1 MAEQARADE
10 FERLRKRLTSLN
22 GVILAS
28 IVVALGMT
36 IFFFFGPKNE
46 AVKAAPGRLA
56 GDRASGEVT
65 VAKQKPPAPVV
76 SSLPAPMLSAARP
89 LPSAAVPDSATA
101 SALPPHPASA
111 AAAVVQ
117 PVPPARTDVAAKAAA
132 ASVPKGDQAAEPL
145 AGHAAEVADHA
156 EKARGSDAR
165 ACETSGWYVQLGA
178 LRGDGHVRALV
189 ARSSGHGVDICTAK
203 DAEQALTLVLA
214 GPYRD
219 ASAALQG
226 RNHLR
231 QALGLTGF
239 LRKYAGRD

>member
-1 MAEQARADE
+1 MVGQARADE

-22 GVILAS
+22 GAILAG
-28 IVVALGMT
+28 IVVALGMA
-36 IFFFFGPKNE
+36 IFFFFEPKNE
-46 AVKAAPGRLA
+46 AVKAALGRLTV
-56 GDRASGEVT
+56 DRAAGEVT

-76 SSLPAPMLSAARP
+76 ASLPAPVLSAPRP
-89 LPSAAVPDSATA
+89 LPGAATPGTATA
-101 SALPPHPASA
+101 SVLPPHPASA
-111 AAAVVQ
+111 AAAVGQ
-117 PVPPARTDVAAKAAA
+117 PVPPARRDADAKAGAA
-132 ASVPKGDQAAEPL
+132 TAPKADQAAEPL
-145 AGHAAEVADHA
+145 AGHAVAVADHA
-156 EKARGSDAR
+156 EKARRSDAQ

-203 DAEQALTLVLA
+203 DAEKALTLVLA

>member
-1 MAEQARADE
+1 MAGQARADE
-10 FERLRKRLTSLN
+10 FERLRTRLSSLN
-22 GVILAS
+22 GAILAS

-36 IFFFFGPKNE
+36 IFFFLEPKNE

-76 SSLPAPMLSAARP
+76 ASLPAPVLSAARP
-89 LPSAAVPDSATA
+89 LPSAATPGTATA

-111 AAAVVQ
+111 AAAVGQ
-117 PVPPARTDVAAKAAA
+117 PVPPARRDADAKAAA
-132 ASVPKGDQAAEPL
+132 TAPTGDQAAEPL
-145 AGHAAEVADHA
+145 AGHAVEVADHA
-156 EKARGSDAR
+156 EKARGPDPR

-178 LRGDGHVRALV
+178 LRGDGHVRALL

-203 DAEQALTLVLA
+203 DAGKALTLVLA
-214 GPYRD
+214 GPYGD

-239 LRKYAGRD
+239 LRKYAGLD